1 MQFRIEHR
9 VVIRNDMSQTPS
21 TARLSNGEVLV
32 LFANLVDALPG
43 CRLFLTRSRD
53 GGLTWSPPWEVAASS
68 LPLGA
73 VEGTLSC
80 VDDVVF
86 VAFIEGSDLK
96 RHPGNPVSFN
106 VIRSTDGGKT
116 FGMKTQL
123 GGENLRRCGAF
134 CKVIRLGA
142 TGELLIPIYSA
153 RRCRVMASSDD
164 GATWRKAGRI
174 EQDPAVEGVDCSEP
188 ALLELPGGRLL
199 AVLRAD
205 SMDRNAFPF
214 GFRAVSDDAG
224 RTWSPARPININL
237 CEPRLTLMPSG
248 EILLAARSWPGN
260 VYHYYRPLKPEERP
274 PGSKQEL
281 TTSIRVLDEYVSPVR
296 EYGVTLFTSTDEGQH
311 FSPQV
316 TMEDPQGLIIG
327 RDEDPLWASRY
338 QAGYSDVTALDDHHY
353 FVVFRQPDPKLP
365 QIETGRT
372 YSHVFQRYVAANIV
386 ECLP

>member
-1 MQFRIEHR
+1 
-9 VVIRNDMSQTPS
+9 
-21 TARLSNGEVLV
+21 
-32 LFANLVDALPG
+32 
-43 CRLFLTRSRD
+43 
-53 GGLTWSPPWEVAASS
+53 
-68 LPLGA
+68 
-73 VEGTLSC
+73 
-80 VDDVVF
+80 
-86 VAFIEGSDLK
+86 
-96 RHPGNPVSFN
+96 
-106 VIRSTDGGKT
+106 
-116 FGMKTQL
+116 
-123 GGENLRRCGAF
+123 
-134 CKVIRLGA
+134 
-142 TGELLIPIYSA
+142 
-153 RRCRVMASSDD
+153 
-164 GATWRKAGRI
+164 
-174 EQDPAVEGVDCSEP
+174 
-188 ALLELPGGRLL
+188 
-199 AVLRAD
+199 
-205 SMDRNAFPF
+205 
-214 GFRAVSDDAG
+214 
-224 RTWSPARPININL
+224 
-237 CEPRLTLMPSG
+237 MPNHT
-248 EILLAARSWPGN
+248 ARSWPGN